1 MPLNIEQKKAI
12 VAEVAKVAQAAL
24 SAVAADCRG
33 LPAVK
38 MDLLRAKAR
47 SQGVYVRVVRNTLAR
62 RALQG
67 TDFACMTESLK
78 GPLILA
84 FSETEPGAAARLMK
98 DFSQENKLLTV
109 KFLSIGGVLHGPE
122 KLESIAKLPT
132 YDESISILMSVMK
145 APVTKLVRTV
155 QEPHAKLVRLFA
167 AVRDQKQ
174 AS

>member
-12 VAEVAKVAQAAL
+12 VAEVAEVARGAL
-24 SAVAADCRG
+24 SAVVADYRG
-33 LPAVK
+33 LSVVQ
-38 MDLLRAKAR
+38 MDSLRKKAR
-47 SQGVYVRVVRNTLAR
+47 ERDVYVRVVRNTLAR

-67 TDFACMTESLK
+67 TDFACMAESLK
-78 GPLILA
+78 GPLVLA
-84 FSETEPGAAARLMK
+84 FSKNEPGAAARLMK
-98 DFSQENKLLTV
+98 DFSQENKLVV
-109 KFLSIGGVLHGPE
+109 KWLSIGGALHGPE